1 MNQTTWTFGVHT
13 SLQWV
18 VIGKHSASHRRQD
31 KQIPH
36 DPYAL
41 TRVDCTLTPQESR

>member
-13 SLQWV
+13 SLQCV
-18 VIGKHSASHRRQD
+18 VIGKPSALQSRQD

-41 TRVDCTLTPQESR
+41 TRVDYALIPQESR